1 MSVPILFEIHPASF
15 GGTER
20 FLARVLPRLD
30 RRRFAPIVV
39 APKAGGPLARLEA
52 LGIPAAVA
60 EPYFSKKGIQVL
72 AGVIH
77 AHRVGLVQSNY
88 YASHLAMAASL
99 AGVPHVWRLGGHV
112 GVGSG
117 ARTSVDEQLTLE
129 MIQLLSEA
137 VVCNSHF
144 IRRQFGRSMPT
155 AQVIY
160 NGVEVPPL
168 RRRRNAAGALRVGM
182 IAHFTAQKRH
192 EDFIDAAAMVRPVR
206 SDVTFTML
214 GREHSHAESRRY
226 AARIRRLARTIPGMT
241 VGDFSEGNAAGD
253 FDVLVLPSI
262 GESLSNAI
270 LEAMAAGVPV
280 IAARSGGNAELV
292 RHRVTGLL
300 VPPRQPRALARAMVA
315 LLDDEAAR
323 RAMGAAARAD
333 ARDRFSLRACVN
345 QYESL
350 YATLTAGR

>member
-30 RRRFAPIVV
+30 RRRFTPIAV
-39 APKAGGPLARLEA
+39 APKAGGPLAHLAA
-52 LGIPAAVA
+52 LGLPTVVA

-72 AGVIH
+72 ADVIRT
-77 AHRVGLVQSNY
+77 HRIGLVQSNY
-88 YASHLAMAASL
+88 YASHLAMAANL

-117 ARTSVDEQLTLE
+117 ARTNADEKLTLE
-129 MIQLLSEA
+129 MIQLLSGA
-137 VVCNSHF
+137 IVCNSQF
-144 IRRQFGRSMPT
+144 IRRQFGRAVPM
-155 AQVIY
+155 AQVIH
-160 NGVEVPPL
+160 NGVELVPR
-168 RRRRNAAGALRVGM
+168 RRRRNTRGPFRVGM

-192 EDFIDAAAMVRPVR
+192 EDFIEAAAAIAAMR
-206 SDVTFTML
+206 SDVTFTIL
-214 GREHSHAESRRY
+214 GREHSHAESRHY
-226 AARIRRLARTIPGMT
+226 AARIRRLTRTVPRMT
-241 VGDFSEGNAAGD
+241 VDDFSEGNAARD

-300 VPPRQPRALARAMVA
+300 VPPQQPQALARAVLA
-315 LLDDEAAR
+315 LLDDSPTR
-323 RAMGAAARAD
+323 IAMGEAARAD
-333 ARDRFSLRACVN
+333 ARERFSLRACVEK
-345 QYESL
+345 YEAVYRS
-350 YATLTAGR
+350 LTAGS